1 VDLSARDQ
9 RLLDQAR
16 EDVARSDPRLASML
30 ATFARLT
37 ADEAMPDREQLS
49 APGGPGGRAGRV
61 RRRAGRVRH
70 AVAAAMTRLITWL
83 DRMDSPQSKP
93 GQPGQPGQRAQEQ
106 GSR

>member
-1 VDLSARDQ
+1 MDLSARDQ

-49 APGGPGGRAGRV
+49 APAAPAGRAGRV
-61 RRRAGRVRH
+61 RHRAGRVRR

-83 DRMDSPQSKP
+83 DRVDSPHN
-93 GQPGQPGQRAQEQ
+93 QPRQRAQEQ

>member
-1 VDLSARDQ
+1 MDLSARDQ

-49 APGGPGGRAGRV
+49 APAGRAGRAGRV
-61 RRRAGRVRH
+61 GRAG
-70 AVAAAMTRLITWL
+70 
-83 DRMDSPQSKP
+83 
-93 GQPGQPGQRAQEQ
+93 G
-106 GSR
+106 